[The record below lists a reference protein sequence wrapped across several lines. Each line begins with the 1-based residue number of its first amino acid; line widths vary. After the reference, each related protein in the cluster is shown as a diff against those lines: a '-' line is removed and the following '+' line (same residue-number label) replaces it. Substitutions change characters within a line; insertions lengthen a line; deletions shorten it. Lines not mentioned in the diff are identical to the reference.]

1 MVNNKYYPNFVQSI
15 FIFILHVVLISSVS
29 FFISFIYAV
38 YLGIIGITDPD
49 LIQSIIDSFVNSN
62 IIYFST
68 IGVLISAIIL
78 TKFTLNK
85 RKQKYKDFIT
95 NNFKKINFEIIFITL
110 ITAVSLSIIILNIN
124 SLIISPDYEN
134 PILETA
140 FKGNVLGIIFALL
153 IAPIFEEV
161 IFRGI
166 ILGGLKKNYSII
178 AALMISALL
187 FSISHFTLVQLVP
200 TFIAGLYFGYIY
212 YKSDS
217 LILSMFAHFSY
228 NLLPII
234 IVQFQ
239 EIGDRIINKTLY
251 RFMILF
257 VSILILA
264 FGINFLRKKL
274 NFNRLQIT
282 NTSG

>member
-1 MVNNKYYPNFVQSI
+1 MENKKYFPNFGQSI
-15 FIFILHVVLISSVS
+15 FIFILHIVLISSVS
-29 FFISFIYAV
+29 FIISFIYGV
-38 YLGIIGITDPD
+38 YLGIIGITDPK

-62 IIYFST
+62 IIYFSI
-68 IGVLISAIIL
+68 IGVLISAVIL

-85 RKQKYKDFIT
+85 RNQKYKKFIA
-95 NNFKKINFEIIFITL
+95 NNFKRINFEIVLITL
-110 ITAVSLSIIILNIN
+110 ITAVSLSIVILNIN
-124 SLIISPDYEN
+124 SFIISPDYDN
-134 PILETA
+134 PLLKTI
-140 FKGNVLGIIFALL
+140 FKSNMIGIIFALL
-153 IAPIFEEV
+153 IAPIMEEV

-178 AALMISALL
+178 SALLISSLL

-200 TFIAGLYFGYIY
+200 TFIAGLYFGYIF
-212 YKSDS
+212 YKSGS
-217 LILSMFAHFSY
+217 LLLSMFAHFSY

-234 IVQFQ
+234 LVQSSGIA
-239 EIGDRIINKTLY
+239 EKLINFKLH

-257 VSILILA
+257 VAILILV

-274 NFNRLQIT
+274 NFNRPQIT

>member
-1 MVNNKYYPNFVQSI
+1 MKKNKYFPTFGQSI

-38 YLGIIGITDPD
+38 YLGIIGITDPN

-78 TKFTLNK
+78 TKFTLSK
-85 RKQKYKDFIT
+85 RNQKYKNFIT
-95 NNFKKINFEIIFITL
+95 NNSERINFKIIVITL
-110 ITAVSLSIIILNIN
+110 ITAVSLSIVILNIN

-134 PILETA
+134 PLLKTI
-140 FKGNVLGIIFALL
+140 FKDNMIGIIFALL
-153 IAPIFEEV
+153 IAPIMEEV

-166 ILGGLKKNYSII
+166 ILGGLKKNYSMLS
-178 AALMISALL
+178 ALLISSLL

-200 TFIAGLYFGYIY
+200 TFIAGIYFGYIF
-212 YKSDS
+212 YKSGS

-228 NLLPII
+228 NLFPII
-234 IVQFQ
+234 MVQFQ
-239 EIGDRIINKTLY
+239 GIGDKIINNILY
-251 RFMILF
+251 RFITLGLAIIFFIYGIWILSKKF
-257 VSILILA
+257 QKILEI
-264 FGINFLRKKL
+264 
-274 NFNRLQIT
+274 
-282 NTSG
+282 